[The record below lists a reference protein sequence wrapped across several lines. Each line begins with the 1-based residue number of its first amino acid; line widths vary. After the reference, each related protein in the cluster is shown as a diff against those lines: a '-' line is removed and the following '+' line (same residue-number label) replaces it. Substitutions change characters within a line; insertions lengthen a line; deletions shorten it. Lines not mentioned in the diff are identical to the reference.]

1 MREKHALVVSSE
13 LTAELI
19 NIAEQELSKLQ
30 IAVGGLIEA
39 VDLTPEITMW
49 VNEEGL
55 LLDNLEPNLL
65 ATAFMAE
72 IMNTQTPIMGDV
84 VFTGGIDEEGDTK
97 SLTQANVAELVEMT
111 RKARESLFI

>member
-1 MREKHALVVSSE
+1 MTEKHALVVSSE

-19 NIAEQELSKLQ
+19 NIAEQELDKLQ
-30 IAVGGLIEA
+30 TAVGGLIEA

-55 LLDNLEPNLL
+55 LIDDLQPNYL

-72 IMNTQTPIMGDV
+72 LMQSQTPIMGDV

-97 SLTQANVAELVEMT
+97 SLTQADVAELVEMT